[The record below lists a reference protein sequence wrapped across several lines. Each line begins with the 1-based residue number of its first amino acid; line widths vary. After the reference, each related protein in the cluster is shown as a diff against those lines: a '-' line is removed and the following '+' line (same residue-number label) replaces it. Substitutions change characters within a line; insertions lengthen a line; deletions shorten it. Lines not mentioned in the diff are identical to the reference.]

1 LDIENTMESKIASA
15 LHLKYGPVALLW
27 SDERPKH
34 ALQFGKGKRGCV
46 MALFANA
53 AKGKTAVF
61 DRETYGCWG
70 GGVGLGFG
78 NQYLHVPGGME
89 CFYHFLSTGIAQ
101 WSDGKEA
108 GKKVKGFVP
117 KSLFGEFLEGERYLK
132 SPDLVK
138 KFVERLP
145 ITEIPSKFVVL
156 KPLQAVDA
164 DKENLA
170 TITFLVTPDQLA
182 ALVVLANYGRDHD
195 ENVTIPYAAAC
206 QAIGI
211 FSYKERASKKQRAV
225 VGLNDMTA
233 RKYLKKY
240 FDDDL
245 MSFSVPSSMF
255 QEMEDNVTGSFLG
268 KKVWANFFKGNKDH
282 NSNT

>member
-1 LDIENTMESKIASA
+1 M
-15 LHLKYGPVALLW
+15 G
-27 SDERPKH
+27 
-34 ALQFGKGKRGCV
+34 
-46 MALFANA
+46 LFANA

-61 DRETYGCWG
+61 DRKTYGCWG

-108 GKKVKGFVP
+108 RKKVKGFVP
-117 KSLFGEFLEGERYLK
+117 KGLLGEFVEGERYLK

-156 KPLQAVDA
+156 KPLQAVESDEE
-164 DKENLA
+164 DLV

-211 FSYKERASKKQRAV
+211 FSYKERESKKQRAV
-225 VGLNDMTA
+225 VGLSDMTV
-233 RKYLKKY
+233 RRYLKRY
-240 FDDDL
+240 IDDHL
-245 MSFSVPSSMF
+245 MSFSVPLRMF
-255 QEMEDNVTGSFLG
+255 QEMEENVTESFLG
-268 KKVWANFFKGNKDH
+268 KKVWTNFFKGDGNHNPNK
-282 NSNT
+282 